1 MLALNKSIS
10 KSTAASNMELFI
22 LNLILAGEKKQSYSL
37 HNFNLTELL
46 TLFIFLVCKQTKEIR
61 ITVHWFSKL
70 VKVQKIFIIFVFLF
84 KNMLMSLLTS
94 SPTA

>member
-22 LNLILAGEKKQSYSL
+22 LNLILAGEEKQSSSL

-46 TLFIFLVCKQTKEIR
+46 TL
-61 ITVHWFSKL
+61 
-70 VKVQKIFIIFVFLF
+70 
-84 KNMLMSLLTS
+84 
-94 SPTA
+94 